1 MSEAATEPGSCSDL
15 MPHNLSDMKIVA
27 VAEKDPERRRIF
39 AAENNLDESCCYDSA
54 DSLYKEGKI
63 ADLAII
69 ATQDRDHYDNAV
81 KALKLGYDLIL
92 EKHIAA
98 SMEECR

>member
-39 AAENNLDESCCYDSA
+39 AAGNNLDESCCYDSA
-54 DSLYKEGKI
+54 DGLYKEGKI
-63 ADLAII
+63 TDLAII

-92 EKHIAA
+92 EKPIAA
-98 SMEECR
+98 SMDECR